1 MSVVNGVGTPKIKRS
16 WNDEGKNK
24 VLFDKKAKNM
34 LQSVL
39 GVDEFFRISHCK
51 IVK

>member
-1 MSVVNGVGTPKIKRS
+1 MSVINGVSTPKIKRS

-24 VLFDKKAKNM
+24 VLFDKAKNM

-39 GVDEFFRISHCK
+39 GVDEFFRISHC
-51 IVK
+51 